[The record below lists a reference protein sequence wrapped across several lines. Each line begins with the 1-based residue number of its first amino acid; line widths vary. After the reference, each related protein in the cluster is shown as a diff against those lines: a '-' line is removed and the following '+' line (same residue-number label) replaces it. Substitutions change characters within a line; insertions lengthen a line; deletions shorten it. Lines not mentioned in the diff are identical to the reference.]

1 MNPTKFTPK
10 PSALPSLESLESFSE
25 VTADDVDNAV
35 KAWRDKPPDR
45 KFSKLLEATDG

>member
-10 PSALPSLESLESFSE
+10 PSTLPSLGSLEKLAE